1 MQINVKN
8 LYCRLIINVVL
19 IYSAFTSEDEKKSYY
34 YYYGTFF
41 LFRAWS
47 PSTFTL
53 DKTAAWKFFKLLFWS
68 STEERKSY
76 EFGKT

>member
-19 IYSAFTSEDEKKSYY
+19 IYSAFTSEDEKKSY

>member
-8 LYCRLIINVVL
+8 LYYRLIIDVVL
-19 IYSAFTSEDEKKSYY
+19 IYSASTSEDEKKSYY
-34 YYYGTFF
+34 SGTFF